1 MNEEEGHRPR
11 LSVIVPTF
19 ERPELLEIAYQ
30 SLRAQTF
37 TDFEVIVVD
46 DASGDDTPQKIA
58 ELAAHDARV
67 RGLRLERNSGPGAAR
82 NRALELC
89 RGELVALLD
98 DDDRAAP
105 DRFER
110 QIALLDQRP
119 EIDLV
124 ASTIGWEGDD
134 GVVFR
139 ILPGI
144 LRRGELPDNAA
155 GLFRFL
161 YLEGNYV
168 PTSSLL
174 ARRAALQGLTFLEGV
189 RAGEDWFFLL
199 QATGRGHRLAAL
211 PEPLAFARRG
221 TGHNSLMSSKAKTF
235 PFQRRVLRELRSWL
249 DQQGLHH
256 PSALH
261 RAAMAQQY
269 LREARFWGGLRA
281 VLLCLRASVL
291 APGAPRLGE
300 TWRFLGALALGKLGR
315 LKSVFF
321 SPPAA

>member
-1 MNEEEGHRPR
+1 MNADEKNQPR

-30 SLRAQTF
+30 SLCAQTF

-46 DASGDDTPQKIA
+46 DASKDATPQKIA
-58 ELAAHDARV
+58 ELVARDVRV
-67 RGLRLERNSGPGAAR
+67 RFLRLEKNSGPGAAR

-110 QIALLDQRP
+110 QIALLDARP

-124 ASTIGWEGDD
+124 ASAVGWEDD
-134 GVVFR
+134 AGVIFR
-139 ILPGI
+139 VSPGLI
-144 LRRGELPDNAA
+144 RRGELPTEAA
-155 GLFRFL
+155 ALFRLL
-161 YLEGNYV
+161 YLDGNYV
-168 PTSSLL
+168 PTTTLM
-174 ARRAALQGLTFLEGV
+174 ARRSALQGLFFLEGV
-189 RAGEDWFFLL
+189 RAGEDWHLFL
-199 QATGRGHRLAAL
+199 QAAARGHRLAAV

-221 TGHNSLMSSKAKTF
+221 TSHNSLMSSKAKTF
-235 PFQRRVLRELRSWL
+235 PCQRRVLRELRSWL
-249 DQQGLHH
+249 ERQNLHH
-256 PSALH
+256 PAALH

-281 VLLCLRASVL
+281 LVLCLRASVL

-300 TWRFLGALALGKLGR
+300 TWRFVGALALAKLGR
-315 LKSVFF
+315 LKFPFF
-321 SPPAA
+321 SPPSA

>member
-1 MNEEEGHRPR
+1 MNADGKNQPR

-30 SLRAQTF
+30 SLCAQTF

-46 DASGDDTPQKIA
+46 DASKDATPQKIA
-58 ELAAHDARV
+58 ELVARDARV
-67 RGLRLERNSGPGAAR
+67 RFLRLERNSGPGAAR
-82 NRALELC
+82 NRALEMC

-124 ASTIGWEGDD
+124 ASAIGWEGDD
-134 GVVFR
+134 GHVFR

-144 LRRGELPDNAA
+144 LCRGELPADAA

-174 ARRAALQGLTFLEGV
+174 ARRSALQGLSFLEGV

-199 QATGRGHRLAAL
+199 QATARGHRLAAL

-221 TGHNSLMSSKAKTF
+221 TSHISLMSSKAKTF

-249 DQQGLHH
+249 EQQNLHH
-256 PSALH
+256 PAALH

-281 VLLCLRASVL
+281 LVLCLRASVL

-300 TWRFLGALALGKLGR
+300 TWRFVGALVLAKLGR
-315 LKSVFF
+315 LKFPFF
-321 SPPAA
+321 SPPPA